1 MPIANAS
8 LLDEGTAAAEA
19 MLMCWSISNKKK
31 DIFFIDQGCYPQ
43 TIACVKT
50 RAECLGIQVV
60 TGNYLDFD
68 WMKYKGRVMGTL
80 LQVFFGNLKIIVS
93 HNEWTYS

>member
-1 MPIANAS
+1 MPISNAS

-31 DIFFIDQGCYPQ
+31 DVFFVDNGCFPQ

-50 RAECLGIQVV
+50 RAECLGINVV
-60 TGNYLDFD
+60 TGNFQEFD
-68 WMKYKGRVMGTL
+68 WMKFKGRVMGVL
-80 LQVFFGNLKIIVS
+80 LQVIFINNF
-93 HNEWTYS
+93 